1 MTDSIITCCSEKRI
15 EGKEL
20 NTSNIDLNMMIS
32 VDARNTIIIEAVAE
46 GRVSAA
52 YIPITML
59 GV

>member
-1 MTDSIITCCSEKRI
+1 
-15 EGKEL
+15 
-20 NTSNIDLNMMIS
+20 MMIS